1 MSLTKVSFS
10 MIEQGK
16 QFNNVLDFGV
26 VGDGVTND
34 TVALQN
40 AINAST
46 GGVLYLP
53 AGTYLCS
60 ELALVSN
67 LTIIGAG
74 QNNTIIKSN
83 STVVEGFVTGSG
95 VDYVTVQDLQI
106 DFADIA
112 SVTATSAIGFFN
124 SNYVAIRNCKVVKFN
139 KLGIAMNSVRN
150 FWIQENHIERT
161 TPDAQGVNEC
171 ILTTET
177 GPQTNEYGW
186 IQNNVCINSG
196 TLLQGGYLFI
206 ESNTIT
212 DWRYGAG
219 IGIAQT
225 ASTIYNVVSNNHIF
239 GSYTGI
245 DSDGFS
251 VKGIENWGSGT
262 RVIANI
268 IHGASGPGIF
278 VGGINT
284 HIENNAFY
292 NNNTY
297 TPETPSAGISL
308 SYFDATFNA
317 NGSVVVGNRC
327 FDTLAASGTQQYGI
341 IVGNSVTSVT
351 IVGNNL
357 VNNKTG
363 EILALATAGVS
374 FTGNS
379 YIGTT
384 TSTLGTIANN
394 ASATVSFAI
403 SGATLGNLVEASCN
417 LDLQG
422 MTISGYVNTTNNV
435 IVVVTNNTGSGKTL
449 GSGVFRA
456 VASSTLI

>member
-1 MSLTKVSFS
+1 MSLTKVTFS

-26 VGDGVTND
+26 VGNGVAND

-40 AINAST
+40 AINASA
-46 GGVLYLP
+46 GGVLYFP

-60 ELALVSN
+60 QLNLVSN
-67 LTIIGAG
+67 LTIVGAG
-74 QNNTIIKSN
+74 QDNTIIKSN
-83 STVVEGFVTGSG
+83 GTNVSAFVIGSG

-112 SVTATSAIGFFN
+112 SVSATSAIGFFN
-124 SNYVAIRNCKVVKFN
+124 SNYVAVRNCKIVKFD
-139 KLGIAMNSVRN
+139 KLGVAMNSVRN
-150 FWIQENHIERT
+150 FWIQDNHIERT
-161 TPDAQGVNEC
+161 TADIQGVNEC

-177 GPQTNEYGW
+177 GSQTNEYGW

-212 DWRYGAG
+212 NWRYGAG
-219 IGIAQT
+219 IGVAQT
-225 ASTIYNVVSNNHIF
+225 ASTVYNVISNNHIF
-239 GSYTGI
+239 GTYNSV

-251 VKGIENWGSGT
+251 LKGIECWGSLT
-262 RVIANI
+262 RVIGNI

-284 HIENNAFY
+284 LVENNTFY

-297 TPETPSAGISL
+297 TAETPSAGITLAYSTA
-308 SYFDATFNA
+308 SFNA

-327 FDTLAASGTQQYGI
+327 FDTAVAGGTQQYGI
-341 IVGNSVTSVT
+341 VIGVGVTTVT
-351 IVGNNL
+351 VANNNL
-357 VNNKTG
+357 QNNKIG

-374 FTGNS
+374 FVGNS
-379 YIGTT
+379 FLGTAT
-384 TSTLGTIANN
+384 ATLGTIADN
-394 ASATVSFAI
+394 ASAAVAI
-403 SGATLGNLVEASCN
+403 TLSGATLGNVVAASCDIN
-417 LDLQG
+417 LQG
-422 MTISGYVNTTNNV
+422 MTISGYVNATNSA
-435 IVVVTNNTGSGKTL
+435 IVVVTNNTGSSQTL

-456 VASSTLI
+456 VASSTLA

>member
-1 MSLTKVSFS
+1 MSLTKATFS
-10 MIEQGK
+10 MIQQGK
-16 QFNNVLDFGV
+16 QFNNALDYGV
-26 VGDGVTND
+26 VGDGITND
-34 TVALQN
+34 TAALQN
-40 AINAST
+40 AITASA

-60 ELALVSN
+60 TLALVSN
-67 LTIIGAG
+67 LTLIGAG

-83 STVVEGFVTGSG
+83 GTVVDGFVGGAS
-95 VDYVTVQDLQI
+95 VDYVTVQDLQV

-112 SVTATSAIGFFN
+112 SVSATTALGFYN

-150 FWIQENHIERT
+150 FWIQDNHIERT

-186 IQNNVCINSG
+186 IQNNVCINAG
-196 TLLQGGYLFI
+196 TLLQGGYFFI

-212 DWRYGAG
+212 NWRYGAG

-239 GSYTGI
+239 GNYTGV

-251 VKGIENWGSGT
+251 VKGIECWGSGT
-262 RVIANI
+262 RVIGNM

-278 VGGINT
+278 VGGLNT
-284 HIENNAFY
+284 LVENNTFY

-297 TPETPSAGISL
+297 TAETPSGGISL
-308 SYFDATFNA
+308 NYTSASYNA
-317 NGSVVVGNRC
+317 NGSVIVGNRC

-341 IVGNSVTSVT
+341 TIGLNVSNAT

-357 VNNKTG
+357 QGNKTG
-363 EILALATAGVS
+363 EILALATSTINYAGTNYLG
-374 FTGNS
+374 TG
-379 YIGTT
+379 TA
-384 TSTLGTIANN
+384 TLGTIANN
-394 ASATVSFAI
+394 ASASVGLTVPGSA
-403 SGATLGNLVEASCN
+403 LGNFIAASCD

-422 MTISGYVNTTNNV
+422 MTISGYVNAANAAV
-435 IVVVTNNTGSGKTL
+435 VVVTNNTGSSKTL
-449 GSGVFRA
+449 ASGVFRA
-456 VASSTLI
+456 VASPALA